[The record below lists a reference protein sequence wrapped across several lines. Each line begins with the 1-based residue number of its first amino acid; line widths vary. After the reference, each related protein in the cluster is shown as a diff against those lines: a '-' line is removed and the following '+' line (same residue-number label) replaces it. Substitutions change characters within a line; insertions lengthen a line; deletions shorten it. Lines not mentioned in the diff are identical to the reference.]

1 MYVCVCNA
9 VTDGQV
15 RQCLDQGLNSLATIK
30 RQLEFKSCCGRC
42 SCHIREMI
50 CEHACCAE
58 LQSPLD
64 SPFDSSDSSDSSD
77 SYRQQEQ
84 PHAR

>member
-1 MYVCVCNA
+1 MYICVCNA

-15 RQCLDQGLNSLATIK
+15 RQCLGQGVNSLAAIK

-42 SCHIREMI
+42 SCHIRDLI
-50 CEHACCAE
+50 SEHGSCPKFE
-58 LQSPLD
+58 SPLD
-64 SPFDSSDSSDSSD
+64 SPLDSSHSTSE
-77 SYRQQEQ
+77 QEQ